1 MKNLSLL
8 STKKLIK
15 GQIYTNKFLNITKYR
30 KNQKNFGN
38 FKKSLVKMTLHVN
51 IYTSKI
57 MRMPMI
63 VNICR
68 ASHDARAIA
77 RYRTVTHVN
86 KKKRGLG
93 QS

>member
-1 MKNLSLL
+1 
-8 STKKLIK
+8 
-15 GQIYTNKFLNITKYR
+15 
-30 KNQKNFGN
+30 
-38 FKKSLVKMTLHVN
+38 MTLHVN

-57 MRMPMI
+57 MQMPMI

-77 RYRTVTHVN
+77 RARTATHVN
-86 KKKRGLG
+86 QKKGGLG